1 MKKLKVFWNFDKE
14 ERWLNEMAAQG
25 QLISRAGL
33 RYAFTPFSPS
43 AGVVRVDYRPSM
55 SEEDFADYVR
65 LFHDAGWEHRAGTRR
80 GGGQYFVS
88 FSEEADADIFSDA
101 ESKAQR
107 YRRSIAAHT
116 ALLIPLLVVVVL
128 LWSNGSLL
136 AAPQEWYVTPG
147 LWDKQGA
154 EFVGSF
160 AFESLFVLF
169 RVGGPMLLLGVCLYS
184 LAAVIYQ
191 STLYNRAS
199 AQSEPAI

>member
-1 MKKLKVFWNFDKE
+1 
-14 ERWLNEMAAQG
+14 
-25 QLISRAGL
+25 
-33 RYAFTPFSPS
+33 
-43 AGVVRVDYRPSM
+43 
-55 SEEDFADYVR
+55 
-65 LFHDAGWEHRAGTRR
+65 
-80 GGGQYFVS
+80 
-88 FSEEADADIFSDA
+88 
-101 ESKAQR
+101 
-107 YRRSIAAHT
+107 
-116 ALLIPLLVVVVL
+116 LIPLLVVVVL

-136 AAPQEWYVTPG
+136 TAPQEWYVTPG

-191 STLYNRAS
+191 STLYNKAS